1 MLDIKRYTF
10 LERESIKELNIYG
23 PGFREKITIFEK
35 ITKNRDFDQFSSV
48 HRKILPVS
56 SNLDICGLP

>member
-1 MLDIKRYTF
+1 MLDIEKYTF
-10 LERESIKELNIYG
+10 LERESIKESKYG
-23 PGFREKITIFEK
+23 PGFSEKITILEK